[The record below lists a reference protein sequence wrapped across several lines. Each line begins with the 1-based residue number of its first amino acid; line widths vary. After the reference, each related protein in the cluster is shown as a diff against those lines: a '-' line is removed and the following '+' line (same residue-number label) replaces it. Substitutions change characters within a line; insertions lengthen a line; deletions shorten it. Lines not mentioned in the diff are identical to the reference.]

1 MNTLGFIGMGQ
12 MAQALARGF
21 LASGRIGR
29 NEMAAY
35 APHQDKLRQNAERIG
50 FRPVSSPEELVRIS
64 DTVVMACKP
73 YQIRDVLMN
82 IGPLLPGKALIS
94 IAAGWD
100 FAAYEASLPE
110 GVRLQFVM
118 PNTPAMVGEGVFL
131 FEETNS
137 LRPDE
142 RKEIMELFGAAGG
155 IVELPSRLMGIGGAV
170 TGCGPAFVDL
180 MIEAYGDAA
189 VRYGLPRNT
198 AYELVSRMILGSAR
212 LQLETRA
219 LPGVLK
225 DQVTSP
231 AGTTISGVAALEENG
246 FRHACIASI
255 DAIMKPSEKE

>member
-50 FRPVSSPEELVRIS
+50 FRPVSSPEELARIS
-64 DTVVMACKP
+64 DMVVMACKP

-142 RKEIMELFGAAGG
+142 RMEIMELFGAAGG
-155 IVELPSRLMGIGGAV
+155 IGGTYGAMPGLFLKMDALVRAGKYEEAAPIQHEVNAIISELCACKGNMYAV
-170 TGCGPAFVDL
+170 
-180 MIEAYGDAA
+180 IK
-189 VRYGLPRNT
+189 
-198 AYELVSRMILGSAR
+198 
-212 LQLETRA
+212 
-219 LPGVLK
+219 GVLK
-225 DQVTSP
+225 INEGLDLGSVRKPLIGLQPGDDGKVE
-231 AGTTISGVAALEENG
+231 IAAKHI
-246 FRHACIASI
+246 RQ
-255 DAIMKPSEKE
+255 AIQQFC